1 MTLPNNTHRRW
12 LSVLGKYIYSTVHM
26 YCAVYG
32 LTTAELHSLHVPL
45 CRDGSEKWVA
55 VQNYTEEPFGGGEEN
70 NKRNGESTEK
80 TVKAYGVD
88 TP

>member
-1 MTLPNNTHRRW
+1 
-12 LSVLGKYIYSTVHM
+12 M

-32 LTTAELHSLHVPL
+32 LTTAKMHSLHVPL
-45 CRDGSEKWVA
+45 CRDGRVKWVA
-55 VQNYTEEPFGGGEEN
+55 VQDYTEEQFDGGEEN
-70 NKRNGESTEK
+70 NKRNGEKAEK